1 MAFSYGDPAR
11 SVNLLGP
18 KPPCWGTSKYDNE
31 DRECRACGFQN
42 TCRDQVMKSKPVTP
56 APAPVASFFQ
66 QFQTPSPYAV
76 PQPAPQPTVQPVQQ
90 FVRVTP
96 TPTQPAQMKP
106 VVPTT
111 GAQPAQFND
120 RYGQFQDPMFNS
132 IKATPS
138 VLRPQFPNESFPTRV
153 AKNMALAGLE
163 SAIGELLLGVR
174 QFIWAPKPDDDQNK

>member
-1 MAFSYGDPAR
+1 MAFSYGDPTR

-42 TCRDQVMKSKPVTP
+42 TCRDQVIKLKPVTP
-56 APAPVASFFQ
+56 APVPVASFFNQ
-66 QFQTPSPYAV
+66 YQTPTPYAA
-76 PQPAPQPTVQPVQQ
+76 PQPAPQPAQQ

-96 TPTQPAQMKP
+96 TPVQPAQVQMKP
-106 VVPTT
+106 VVPAT
-111 GAQPAQFND
+111 GQVQPAQFND